1 VGGGQVA
8 IDEETMSMPIVLR
21 PEVEQDL
28 RSARDWYDVR
38 RDGLGDE
45 FSMQVSQMF
54 DTIGKMPEMF
64 AVAWKDI
71 RKCRLARFPYN
82 VYYRTLADRV
92 EVLAVIHAS
101 RHPSS
106 WKARY

>member
-1 VGGGQVA
+1 
-8 IDEETMSMPIVLR
+8 MSLPIVLR

-64 AVAWKDI
+64 AVAWIDKT
-71 RKCRLARFPYN
+71 RG
-82 VYYRTLADRV
+82 
-92 EVLAVIHAS
+92 
-101 RHPSS
+101 SS
-106 WKARY
+106 H